1 MKRWGGGIIPFFV
14 CVCMHTSYYTY
25 AYTVSCGEIAQ
36 FIATTDM
43 LANEASYSYMVG
55 SRKIDPPPSAESG
68 DDHMKQYLT
77 HLDSAKGSLHEVW
90 VANACEHTNDLY
102 DYKKGLRKP
111 GYKNNILY

>member
-1 MKRWGGGIIPFFV
+1 
-14 CVCMHTSYYTY
+14 
-25 AYTVSCGEIAQ
+25 
-36 FIATTDM
+36 
-43 LANEASYSYMVG
+43 
-55 SRKIDPPPSAESG
+55 
-68 DDHMKQYLT
+68 MKQYLT